1 MIGLPE
7 RWERD
12 VALGHTRVLG
22 ICRVSILKD
31 EVSRD
36 EIN

>member
-12 VALGHTRVLG
+12 VALGYTRVFGDLPG
-22 ICRVSILKD
+22 IDLKG
-31 EVSRD
+31 
-36 EIN
+36 